1 MEPAKPLNQKH
12 LDKLRQEYRLL
23 LKGSFAKDMTAA
35 QRAARRAEI
44 ERLLGVDYSAK
55 EDEK

>member
-23 LKGSFAKDMTAA
+23 LKGSFAKKTCL
-35 QRAARRAEI
+35 RRRELRAE
-44 ERLLGVDYSAK
+44 LKLSAF
-55 EDEK
+55 